1 MFQFDKHIFQMGWF
15 NHQPARDLFEL
26 VFRPLEI
33 VAKVDFCSSQ
43 GGLLLAKKKLC
54 EVGDPAPWVSFK
66 NVLRENR
73 SEDSRDPFFFP
84 DVGWKSHGKNTHAF
98 VLRLM
103 FFFKF

>member
-1 MFQFDKHIFQMGWF
+1 MFQFDKHIFQMDWF

-73 SEDSRDPFFFP
+73 SEDSRDPFFSRCLDGNP
-84 DVGWKSHGKNTHAF
+84 MEKTHTHLF
-98 VLRLM
+98 
-103 FFFKF
+103 

>member
-26 VFRPLEI
+26 VFFP
-33 VAKVDFCSSQ
+33 SQ

-73 SEDSRDPFFFP
+73 SEDSRDPFFSRCLDGNP
-84 DVGWKSHGKNTHAF
+84 MEKTHTHLF
-98 VLRLM
+98 
-103 FFFKF
+103 